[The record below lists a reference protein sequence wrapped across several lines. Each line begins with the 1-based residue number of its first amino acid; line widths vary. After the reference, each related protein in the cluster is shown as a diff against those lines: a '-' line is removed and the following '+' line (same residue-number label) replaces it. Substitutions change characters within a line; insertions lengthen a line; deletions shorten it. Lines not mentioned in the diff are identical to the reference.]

1 MTVSDPEK
9 ILSRIIFYVLLVVV
23 ALSAIPYGTVEPWS
37 VSLFECT
44 IFALAILWIIEGLI
58 GNRWFLP
65 SHHLLWPLLA
75 LILFCLAQAMPTEL
89 NGREV
94 AGVKMWRT
102 ISADPYQTKLV
113 TLKLLALLLT
123 WGMLLRYTYG
133 KRRLYALIYTLMG
146 IGVASALFGI
156 IRQTTQHGPTG
167 FVLPHLL
174 LGAGYGQFI
183 NKNHFAYLM
192 EMVLGLALGI
202 LAGRGVRR
210 EQALIYLALALPVWT
225 ALILSNSRGGL
236 FAMLAQALSLGFL
249 FISLPAR
256 REIKEGIGVTPTF
269 IGHMSRSV
277 IFKVILLGS
286 LVVLM
291 FVGAIWMGGERLATN
306 LGTVPDEVVSVE
318 GSEGASR
325 REIWQA
331 TWQLIKDNPVTGVG
345 FGGYWAAIPQYHRAS
360 GQVTPQEAH
369 NDYLELMASGGVV
382 GILLLGWFLVIF
394 TRRAR
399 TRLRMADG
407 FARAASM
414 GALVGLFG
422 VAVHSFVDFGLHIT
436 INALVFVVLLV
447 IAAGD
452 VGEKGIVSA
461 SAENVRS

>member
-1 MTVSDPEK
+1 
-9 ILSRIIFYVLLVVV
+9 
-23 ALSAIPYGTVEPWS
+23 
-37 VSLFECT
+37 
-44 IFALAILWIIEGLI
+44 
-58 GNRWFLP
+58 
-65 SHHLLWPLLA
+65 
-75 LILFCLAQAMPTEL
+75 
-89 NGREV
+89 
-94 AGVKMWRT
+94 
-102 ISADPYQTKLV
+102 
-113 TLKLLALLLT
+113 
-123 WGMLLRYTYG
+123 
-133 KRRLYALIYTLMG
+133 
-146 IGVASALFGI
+146 
-156 IRQTTQHGPTG
+156 
-167 FVLPHLL
+167 
-174 LGAGYGQFI
+174 
-183 NKNHFAYLM
+183 
-192 EMVLGLALGI
+192 
-202 LAGRGVRR
+202 
-210 EQALIYLALALPVWT
+210 
-225 ALILSNSRGGL
+225 
-236 FAMLAQALSLGFL
+236 
-249 FISLPAR
+249 
-256 REIKEGIGVTPTF
+256 
-269 IGHMSRSV
+269 
-277 IFKVILLGS
+277 
-286 LVVLM
+286 
-291 FVGAIWMGGERLATN
+291 MGGERLATN